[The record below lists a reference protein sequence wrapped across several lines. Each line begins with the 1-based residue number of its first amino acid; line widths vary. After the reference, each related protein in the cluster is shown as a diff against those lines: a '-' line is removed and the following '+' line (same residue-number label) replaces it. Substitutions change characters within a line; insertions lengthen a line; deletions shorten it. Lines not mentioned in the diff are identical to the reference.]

1 MRLGVFVW
9 PHRKGFQTHERNS
22 LALAVFACAQTK
34 ETMAYT
40 IRFLDNLSTFAEEQI
55 LGTLVCRVRDG
66 GRFTIGSIQ
75 QGDEHG
81 YRHFWLS
88 RIRLSV
94 AKAYCG
100 NHPGSCEFPDR
111 KKPRTTYLEWDDWV
125 AFHSLVNE
133 VLDSLSVYADV
144 WTHPQDVRGK
154 FFIRKGMAAR
164 TRFDWEESFSHGR
177 PIRVW
182 NKGTDD
188 QFAED

>member
-1 MRLGVFVW
+1 
-9 PHRKGFQTHERNS
+9 
-22 LALAVFACAQTK
+22 
-34 ETMAYT
+34 MAYT

-55 LGTLVCRVRDG
+55 LGTLVCRVRDS

-111 KKPRTTYLEWDDWV
+111 KKPRRTYLEWDDWV

-133 VLDSLSVYADV
+133 VLHSLSVSADV

-188 QFAED
+188 EFAED